1 MKTLAIVLLSVFT
14 LVACEQQPK
23 VDPNAPKSPEW
34 EDCIAKVEKYA
45 DCTAKEAGQLPG
57 GAGNR
62 VAKQMEGKKNK
73 ANNSE
78 KMCSAILAK
87 IPADDSCAP

>member
-1 MKTLAIVLLSVFT
+1 MKTLAIALLSVFT

-23 VDPNAPKSPEW
+23 ADPNAPKSAEW
-34 EDCIAKVEKYA
+34 EACIAKVEQYA
-45 DCTAKEAGQLPG
+45 DCTAKEASQLPG

-62 VAKQMEGKKNK
+62 VTKQMEGKKNK

-78 KMCSAILAK
+78 SMCNAILTK
-87 IPADDSCAP
+87 IPADDGCAP